1 MFLTSQSSWSAI
13 CRKVMRS
20 WVRRRTTSCCRTR
33 PRSWFGVRQA
43 MSPPWWEGTD
53 FRRGGI
59 LGAAIRGY
67 DDAPST
73 QVDGAFGVLQS
84 GGLQVGPGS
93 LTGPGRAG
101 GLHLVRVV
109 QGVHPAVVIDA
120 PLYRLYAPAG
130 EGAACAAG
138 LDAEVSSHL
147 GNRPKG
153 HHAWASTWPVPP
165 GTRCCRSGS
174 RTRSRSC

>member
-1 MFLTSQSSWSAI
+1 TSQSSWSAI
-13 CRKVMRS
+13 CRKVRRS

-73 QVDGAFGVLQS
+73 QVDGALVERWSVLSGGGARLLQQRCLDGPQCAAEVLQE
-84 GGLQVGPGS
+84 GERR
-93 LTGPGRAG
+93 GRDLALELG
-101 GLHLVRVV
+101 
-109 QGVHPAVVIDA
+109 
-120 PLYRLYAPAG
+120 RLAHG
-130 EGAACAAG
+130 RRGAAAVELAQGPLTVGVAAVAHG
-138 LDAEVSSHL
+138 LILS
-147 GNRPKG
+147 
-153 HHAWASTWPVPP
+153 
-165 GTRCCRSGS
+165 RSGRPCQQAS
-174 RTRSRSC
+174 YFQA